1 MPLNME
7 CQYSQISLRLETHH
21 NLSKAATSETLRAK
35 KEWHDMA
42 QGGIL
47 KAVHKQSQLL
57 FRTEGT
63 Q

>member
-1 MPLNME
+1 MPLNKE
-7 CQYSQISLRLETHH
+7 CQYSHISLRLETHH

-35 KEWHDMA
+35 RNGMA

-47 KAVHKQSQLL
+47 KAVHKQSQQL
-57 FRTEGT
+57 FRSEGT